1 MHIMEY
7 IHDQSFSVLYKGQ
20 GLDVLNYTKINY
32 MEEKKI
38 SLTHANGIIVIK
50 GDNLRIQKLLD
61 DELFIVGKIENVEFK
76 EL

>member
-7 IHDQSFSVLYKGQ
+7 ICDHSFSVLYKEE

-32 MEEKKI
+32 MEETKI
-38 SLTHANGIIVIK
+38 SLSYSNGNIIIK

-61 DELFIVGKIENVEFK
+61 DELFIVGKIENLEFK
-76 EL
+76 GL

>member
-7 IHDQSFSVLYKGQ
+7 ICDHSFSVLYKEE

-32 MEEKKI
+32 MEETKI
-38 SLTHANGIIVIK
+38 SLSYSNGNIIIK

-61 DELFIVGKIENVEFK
+61 DEL
-76 EL
+76 L